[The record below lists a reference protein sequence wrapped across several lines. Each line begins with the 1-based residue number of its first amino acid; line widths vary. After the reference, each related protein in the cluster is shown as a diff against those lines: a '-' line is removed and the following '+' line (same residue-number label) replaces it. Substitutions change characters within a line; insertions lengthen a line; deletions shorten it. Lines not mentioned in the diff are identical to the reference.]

1 VLNGQ
6 LSLHGLDDV
15 EPFVAR
21 VIDATLRR
29 RNIALDAHRKEE
41 VLAYAVS
48 ELWVASRKYDARRYK
63 SFGQFADGVVRRRVI
78 DWLRAD
84 LGRSRWRLGN
94 GYVHER
100 ERPQFVS
107 LDAAAGGD
115 RLGSPLERSAL
126 DREDCSLDLRRV
138 LSG

>member
-63 SFGQFADGVVRRRVI
+63 SFGQFADGVVARLPRCRRRRRSTGKPS
-78 DWLRAD
+78 RAK
-84 LGRSRWRLGN
+84 RA
-94 GYVHER
+94 
-100 ERPQFVS
+100 RP
-107 LDAAAGGD
+107 
-115 RLGSPLERSAL
+115 
-126 DREDCSLDLRRV
+126 
-138 LSG
+138 